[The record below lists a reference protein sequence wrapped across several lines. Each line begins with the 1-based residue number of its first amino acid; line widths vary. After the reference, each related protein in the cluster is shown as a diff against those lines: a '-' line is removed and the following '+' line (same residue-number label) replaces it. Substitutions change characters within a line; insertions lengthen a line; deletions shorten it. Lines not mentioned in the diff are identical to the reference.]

1 MASHIFAQYF
11 FDELKDEVVCSD
23 NRTGDIIIKG
33 RLFQQDLTDLNEYI
47 DTELAGFLRKS
58 SEEDYWQFSGD
69 GYALW
74 ADGTFAQV
82 SKYLRKEWKPQPMSY
97 EDSIFYNIQ
106 KKFHSIREGDLVGP
120 VNPYAQTLG
129 EVVEWLPEIEDQK
142 EAFCYR
148 SPDGIVCVTFEDWL
162 KNMWEIKRKEELL

>member
-1 MASHIFAQYF
+1 MTSHIFAQHF
-11 FDELKDEVVCSD
+11 FDELKDEVVVND

-82 SKYLRKEWKPQPMSY
+82 SKYLRKEWKPQP
-97 EDSIFYNIQ
+97 
-106 KKFHSIREGDLVGP
+106 
-120 VNPYAQTLG
+120 
-129 EVVEWLPEIEDQK
+129 QK
-142 EAFCYR
+142 EKQSMI
-148 SPDGIVCVTFEDWL
+148 SPLLHPHAMRHQCHTGQC
-162 KNMWEIKRKEELL
+162 KHNYQNRCRKKQRKHGVVPRELR